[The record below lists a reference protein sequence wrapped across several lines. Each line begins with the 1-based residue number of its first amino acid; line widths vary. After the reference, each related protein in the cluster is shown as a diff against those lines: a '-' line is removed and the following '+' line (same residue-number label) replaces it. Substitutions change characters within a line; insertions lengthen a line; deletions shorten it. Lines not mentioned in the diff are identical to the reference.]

1 MTTQAWAVLL
11 GAYLLGSIPSA
22 YLVARFAAGVDIRQ
36 VGDGNMGA
44 KNTFES
50 VGRLPGLVVAAADVS
65 KGAVAVI
72 MARRLEIPETV
83 VMLAGAC
90 VVLGHDFPLFLRF
103 RGGQGMAAM
112 VGVFG
117 VLFPYEMGLALLI
130 LAAAL
135 AISRNWDFSCCIG
148 FGLLP
153 ILLLLA
159 GRPPKRVLYPVLLL
173 PTIGAKKLMATWQAR
188 RAAA

>member
-22 YLVARFAAGVDIRQ
+22 YLVARLVAGVDIRR

-50 VGRLPGLVVAAADVS
+50 VGWLAGIVVGAADIS
-65 KGAVAVI
+65 KGALAVA
-72 MARRLEIPETV
+72 MARYFH
-83 VMLAGAC
+83 LAENLILWTGLC

-117 VLFPYEMGLALLI
+117 VLFPYEMGIVLLALAVI
-130 LAAAL
+130 LAL
-135 AISRNWDFSCCIG
+135 THNWDLSCGIA

-153 ILLLLA
+153 ILLLLF
-159 GRPPKRVLYPVLLL
+159 GHPSKQVLYPVWML
-173 PTIGAKKLMATWQAR
+173 PTIGAKKLLAVWQAR
-188 RAAA
+188 HATV

>member
-1 MTTQAWAVLL
+1 MTTQAWAALL

-22 YLVARFAAGVDIRQ
+22 YVVARFVAGVDIRR

-50 VGRLPGLVVAAADVS
+50 VGRLAGVVVGAADIG
-65 KGAVAVI
+65 KGALAVA
-72 MARRLEIPETV
+72 MARYFDLSENLV
-83 VMLAGAC
+83 LWAGFL

-117 VLFPYEMGLALLI
+117 VLFPYEMGIVLLTLAVVLALTHNWDLSCGIAFGMLPVLLI
-130 LAAAL
+130 L
-135 AISRNWDFSCCIG
+135 
-148 FGLLP
+148 FGYP
-153 ILLLLA
+153 T
-159 GRPPKRVLYPVLLL
+159 RQVLYPVLML
-173 PTIGAKKLMATWQAR
+173 PTIGAKKLLARWQAR
-188 RAAA
+188 HATV